1 MWTEKLIRRKTMD
14 KNTKTTKKE
23 KKRHSIFGNLVFL
36 LADILKKHPV
46 YPLVMV
52 LESVTVVIMPIFASA
67 AGSAVVSMLGGG
79 MSLPVIVG
87 TTMSIF
93 AVYGLTAW
101 LYTFIQ
107 KLNTNIPGFIRVQYY
122 LFEINRKYLDISLE
136 DYENDDVRN
145 VLGKGRDAVSG
156 DFSGTEGII
165 RNLQT
170 FATNVLGLIVY
181 ALIVGRIDIRLML
194 MLVGMPVISAL
205 VSELSNR
212 VNIKTEE
219 RAARNNRVE
228 RYIDCLAED
237 TAGGKD
243 IRVFG
248 LSDWIVGKY
257 DKVIKDNKRIMRKY
271 YAARIAADVIDTA
284 AAAGRDLV
292 CYIYLIDRLR
302 HGMQIGEFVFYL
314 GLVGGFA
321 AWISQIA
328 KTYSDMRLNSHK
340 VDNYRGALELK
351 KGMEDEGIIPDN
363 GFDSIEVIFDHVCY
377 RYHGSEKNVLSD
389 VSFKIKNGEHIALVG
404 LNGAG
409 KSTIAKLMAGLY
421 IPTEGTVY
429 INGVDTR
436 KLNLVAYNRQLA
448 AISQKPLALSCTIAD
463 NIALSED
470 VDYEIVDSVIRQ
482 AGLGDKVSSLKDGS
496 RTYLG
501 KDISENGIKLSGG
514 EYQKLFL
521 ARVLYRNPKLVLLDE
536 PTAALD
542 AIAENEVYETYNTTL
557 RGKSMLFISHRLAST
572 RFCDNIILLENGRIK
587 EQGTH
592 EELMRADGIYAELFE
607 VQSRYYHDE
616 EKNGGADR

>member
-1 MWTEKLIRRKTMD
+1 MWTEKLIRRNAMD
-14 KNTKTTKKE
+14 KNTKTTKKR

-36 LADILKKHPV
+36 LADIFKKHPT
-46 YPLVMV
+46 YPLVMF
-52 LESVTVVIMPIFASA
+52 LESVTFVIMPIFASA
-67 AGSAVVSMLGGG
+67 ASSAVVSMLGGG
-79 MSLPVIVG
+79 MSLPVIIG

-107 KLNTNIPGFIRVQYY
+107 KLNSNIPVFIRVQYY
-122 LFEINRKYLDISLE
+122 LFAINRKYLDISLE
-136 DYENDDVRN
+136 DYENDEVRN
-145 VLGKGRDAVSG
+145 VLEKGGDAVSG
-156 DFSGTEGII
+156 NLNGTEGII

-194 MLVGMPVISAL
+194 MLVGMSVISAL

-219 RAARNNRVE
+219 RAARNNRVA

-257 DKVIKDNKRIMRKY
+257 DKAIKDNKRMLRKY
-271 YAARIAADVIDTA
+271 YAARMASDAIDTVI
-284 AAAGRDLV
+284 AAGRDLV
-292 CYIYLIDRLR
+292 CYLYLIGRLR
-302 HGMQIGEFVFYL
+302 QGMQIGEFVFYL

-340 VDNYRGALELK
+340 VDNYREALELK
-351 KGMEDEGIIPDN
+351 KGMEDKGIVPDN
-363 GFDSIEVIFDHVCY
+363 GFDSIEVVFDHVCY
-377 RYHGSEKNVLSD
+377 RYHGSEKNVLND
-389 VSFKIKNGEHIALVG
+389 VSFKIKSGEHIALVG

-436 KLNLVAYNRQLA
+436 ELNLVAYNRQLA

-470 VDYEIVDSVIRQ
+470 VDYERVDSAIRQ
-482 AGLGDKVSSLKDGS
+482 AGLDDKVSSLKDGS

-557 RGKSMLFISHRLAST
+557 KDKSMLFISHRLAST
-572 RFCDNIILLENGRIK
+572 RFCDNIILLENGSIK

-607 VQSRYYHDE
+607 VQSRYYRDE
-616 EKNGGADR
+616 EKNGGADE